1 MKLKNILKPI
11 IKQTM
16 YLFQVFPIQQNKVVF
31 SAFSA
36 RTYGDNPRFI
46 AEEIASSGKNV
57 DCVFVLDHPDRYSL
71 PLGIRT
77 VRHNTVKYLYEMATA
92 KFWVD
97 NTRKQPHIIKRRGQ
111 KYIQTWHGAIAFK
124 MIEKDV
130 QGVLDEEYVR
140 TAIHDSSQIDYLL
153 TNSKWGEDMLRRCF
167 WYDGKILRTGSA
179 RLDILFRQTQAQK
192 QAIRDQLKIPAR
204 ARVLLY
210 APTFRKSKRMDV
222 YDIDYSRLQSALET
236 RFGGKWKIMV
246 KLHPN
251 ISDLRYNIPDY
262 VIDATLYP
270 DINEL
275 YGISD
280 ALITDYSSSILDYS
294 VLRKPAFVYACDIEE
309 YSQDRSTYF
318 DIRALP
324 FPLAE
329 NNEQL
334 NEQVLHFDE
343 GAYLNDLTAF
353 HEELDL
359 LEDGH
364 ASQRVADLIYTIM
377 DEKEDGI

>member
-1 MKLKNILKPI
+1 
-11 IKQTM
+11 M
-16 YLFQVFPIQQNKVVF
+16 YFFGVFPIQQNKVVF

-46 AEEIASSGKNV
+46 AEEIASAGRNI
-57 DCVFVLDHPDRYSL
+57 DCVFVLETPSKYRL
-71 PLGIRT
+71 PQGIRA
-77 VRHNTVKYLYEMATA
+77 VKYNTINYLYEMATA
-92 KFWVD
+92 KVWVD
-97 NTRKQPHIIKRRGQ
+97 NTRKQPHIIKRKGQ

-130 QGVLDEEYVR
+130 QSALDEEYVR

-179 RLDILFRQTQAQK
+179 RLDILFCQTQEQK
-192 QAIRDQLKIPAR
+192 QSIRERLGIPAGT
-204 ARVLLY
+204 RVLLY
-210 APTFRKSKRMDV
+210 APTFRKNKRLDV
-222 YDIDYSRLQSALET
+222 YNVDYSGLQSALET
-236 RFGGKWKIMV
+236 RFGGQWNIMV

-251 ISDLRYNIPDY
+251 ISNLKCCIPDY

-280 ALITDYSSSILDYS
+280 ALMTDYSSAILDYS
-294 VLRKPAFVYACDIEE
+294 VLKKPAFVYASDIEE

-318 DIRALP
+318 DIRKLP

-329 NNEQL
+329 NNDQL
-334 NEQVLHFDE
+334 KKMVRDFDE
-343 GAYLNDLTAF
+343 KTYLRDLVAF
-353 HEELDL
+353 HRELDL
-359 LEDGH
+359 LEDGY
-364 ASQRVADLIYTIM
+364 ASKRVAELIYTII
-377 DEKEDGI
+377 DGKGDNI